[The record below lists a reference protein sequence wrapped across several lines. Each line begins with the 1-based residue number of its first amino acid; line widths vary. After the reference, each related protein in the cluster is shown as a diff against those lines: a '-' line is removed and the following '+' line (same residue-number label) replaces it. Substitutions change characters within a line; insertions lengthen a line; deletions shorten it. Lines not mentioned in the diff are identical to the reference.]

1 MSADYF
7 GFSLLRSDHHQR
19 SKNDVVLNNAADI
32 SVIVIY
38 FVVVLA
44 VGVWVSFSASYKEAF
59 TVESLDNPL
68 LNRVNP

>member
-7 GFSLLRSDHHQR
+7 GFSWLRSDHQQR

-38 FVVVLA
+38 FLVVLA
-44 VGVWVSFSASYKEAF
+44 VGVWVSFSFS
-59 TVESLDNPL
+59 
-68 LNRVNP
+68 